1 MLFSSAMHGCTAAVV
16 CKINRSLCCKPSW
29 GGGEVYLSLVYALCK
44 IASIVAL
51 EVGCGYGNDVGCSE
65 EMPLLLLQD
74 ASEH

>member
-1 MLFSSAMHGCTAAVV
+1 M
-16 CKINRSLCCKPSW
+16 
-29 GGGEVYLSLVYALCK
+29 YLSLGYALCK